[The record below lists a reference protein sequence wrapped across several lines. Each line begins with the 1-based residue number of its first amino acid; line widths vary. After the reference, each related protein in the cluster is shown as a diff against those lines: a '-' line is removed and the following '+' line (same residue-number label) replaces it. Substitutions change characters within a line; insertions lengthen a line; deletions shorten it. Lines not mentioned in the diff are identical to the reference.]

1 MKVFGCKCFVLN
13 DKNDKLSSKAIECVF
28 IGYSET
34 QKGYRCYD
42 PKRDK
47 VYVSRNVVFL
57 EKENGFDKTVIN
69 SEDYA
74 FLWIDENDEDNEQ
87 ASEEPFSE
95 HSIEISESPPEI
107 SDYQPET
114 LVYTR
119 RNRISTQN
127 ISQPIIRKS
136 HRVTKPP
143 NRFISYDSFSPRH
156 RDCLITI
163 HSFQEPSSFSEAK
176 NDPNWV
182 FAMNEEI
189 CALNDKHTWEIV
201 DLPSGKKT
209 IGCRWIFKIKTKSD
223 GTLERYKAR
232 LVAKGYSQ
240 EYGIDYEE
248 TFAPVARMT
257 SVRTLISVA
266 SISKWPIFQMDVK
279 NAFLNGNLKEEV
291 FMDAPP
297 GLSIPNGKV
306 LRLKK
311 ALYGLKQAPKAWFD
325 RFYSVM
331 ILHDFKSCYSDTAM
345 FVKTTA
351 IGNVILLL
359 YVDDMIITGS
369 DFCEILHVKKFLHEN
384 FQMTD
389 LGKLTFFLGIEVS
402 YSQRGYLLSQMK
414 FASDLVQKS
423 GISDD
428 KIVETP
434 EMVGVKLKANE
445 GEVLQNPTPFR
456 QLVGALSYLT
466 ITRPDITHAVHTIS
480 QFQQKPTSVHMGAA
494 MRIVR
499 YIKNSINKGLFLS
512 SSSKLEL
519 IAYTDADWGGDPNNR
534 RSTTGFCVFLG
545 DSLISW
551 RCKKQ
556 IKVSLSSTEA
566 EYRAMATTSME
577 VIWLKSL
584 LLDMGISLTGAI
596 KLFGDNKSAIYIAS
610 NHTFHERTKHIE
622 MNCHYVRDEVLKKNI
637 ELSYI
642 PSEFQLGDFFT
653 KGLAAPRFHFL
664 LGKLSIV
671 SP

>member
-1 MKVFGCKCFVLN
+1 
-13 DKNDKLSSKAIECVF
+13 
-28 IGYSET
+28 
-34 QKGYRCYD
+34 
-42 PKRDK
+42 
-47 VYVSRNVVFL
+47 
-57 EKENGFDKTVIN
+57 
-69 SEDYA
+69 
-74 FLWIDENDEDNEQ
+74 
-87 ASEEPFSE
+87 
-95 HSIEISESPPEI
+95 
-107 SDYQPET
+107 
-114 LVYTR
+114 
-119 RNRISTQN
+119 
-127 ISQPIIRKS
+127 
-136 HRVTKPP
+136 
-143 NRFISYDSFSPRH
+143 
-156 RDCLITI
+156 
-163 HSFQEPSSFSEAK
+163 
-176 NDPNWV
+176 
-182 FAMNEEI
+182 
-189 CALNDKHTWEIV
+189 
-201 DLPSGKKT
+201 
-209 IGCRWIFKIKTKSD
+209 
-223 GTLERYKAR
+223 
-232 LVAKGYSQ
+232 
-240 EYGIDYEE
+240 
-248 TFAPVARMT
+248 
-257 SVRTLISVA
+257 
-266 SISKWPIFQMDVK
+266 
-279 NAFLNGNLKEEV
+279 
-291 FMDAPP
+291 
-297 GLSIPNGKV
+297 
-306 LRLKK
+306 
-311 ALYGLKQAPKAWFD
+311 
-325 RFYSVM
+325 
-331 ILHDFKSCYSDTAM
+331 
-345 FVKTTA
+345 
-351 IGNVILLL
+351 
-359 YVDDMIITGS
+359 
-369 DFCEILHVKKFLHEN
+369 
-384 FQMTD
+384 
-389 LGKLTFFLGIEVS
+389 
-402 YSQRGYLLSQMK
+402 MK

-622 MNCHYVRDEVLKKNI
+622 MDCHYVRDEVLKKNI